1 MTINDN
7 KQKITNTRTTKKT
20 FKTQL
25 KIHLLNQIILDCK
38 ASWCSPCKKIYPSFV
53 QLCSENHKVAIFA
66 AFDIDNDDD
75 LKEELQIMKLPTFI
89 FYENG
94 KEAQRQLPPITE
106 DKLANLVGQYA
117 FCMDA
122 DF

>member
-1 MTINDN
+1 M
-7 KQKITNTRTTKKT
+7 
-20 FKTQL
+20 
-25 KIHLLNQIILDCK
+25 DCK
-38 ASWCSPCKKIYPSFV
+38 ASWCGPCTKIYPQFV
-53 QLCSENHKVAIFA
+53 KLCKENHSNAIFA

-75 LKEELQIMKLPTFI
+75 LKEELEILKLPTFI

-94 KEAQRQLPPITE
+94 KETQRQLPPITQE
-106 DKLANLVGQYA
+106 KLENLVAQYA